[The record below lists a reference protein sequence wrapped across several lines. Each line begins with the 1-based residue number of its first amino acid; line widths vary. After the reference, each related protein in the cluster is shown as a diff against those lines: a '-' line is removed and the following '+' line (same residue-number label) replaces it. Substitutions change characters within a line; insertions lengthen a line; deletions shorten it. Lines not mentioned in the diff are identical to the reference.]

1 MKGGYK
7 SLYAAKYV
15 VHSYC
20 VLQITITNVNIEV
33 ISVTC
38 PLKYNFIYILLNDA
52 EMQRR
57 VQRKATIMIQD

>member
-7 SLYAAKYV
+7 ALYIAKYV
-15 VHSYC
+15 VLSHC
-20 VLQITITNVNIEV
+20 VLQIAITNVNIEV

-38 PLKYNFIYILLNDA
+38 PLKYNFIYILLNDV

-57 VQRKATIMIQD
+57 VQRRATIMIQD